1 MIKRMAVCCVVTAL
15 TLSACTKPAPSVA
28 PAADP
33 TVKAPAPAKAGGGAE
48 STEWKIETGKADAK
62 VEIYC
67 FFPMNTDHQWVK
79 DLNKK
84 IGVKWPEQVHVIH
97 VDWWS
102 DEGKDLHKQKLGEP
116 CSAYLVN
123 GKVICK
129 KSQALGGWTEE
140 KLMAAIGEA
149 VDEAYGGGTSSA
161 KPAKEAQEEKK

>member
-1 MIKRMAVCCVVTAL
+1 MIKRMAVCSCVAAL
-15 TLSACTKPAPSVA
+15 ALFGCAKSPAPVA
-28 PAADP
+28 PPADP
-33 TVKAPAPAKAGGGAE
+33 AAKAPAPAKVGGAAE
-48 STEWKIETGKADAK
+48 TTEWKIETGQADAK

-67 FFPMNTDHQWVK
+67 FFPMNADHQWVK

-84 IGVKWPEQVHVIH
+84 IADKWPGQVHIIH

-123 GKVICK
+123 GKVVCK

-140 KLMAAIGEA
+140 KLLATIGEA
-149 VDEAYGGGTSSA
+149 VDQAYGGGKSSD
-161 KPAKEAQEEKK
+161 KPGKEAPEEKR